1 MDSTKIWELSE
12 KTGGVF
18 KLTVLLQKRVQE
30 LIRGAPKL
38 VETPS
43 HDVLAIALQ
52 ELAEDKIT
60 LAKLT
65 EEEIEAGSQEVQDE
79 MAAERSILGEGR
91 SSSSGVEL
99 P

>member
-30 LIRGAPKL
+30 LIRGASKL
-38 VETPS
+38 VDTPT

-52 ELAEDKIT
+52 ELAEGKIT
-60 LAKLT
+60 LEKLT
-65 EEEIEAGSQEVQDE
+65 DEELEAGAQAVQDE
-79 MAAERSILGEGR
+79 MAAERSILGEGKPPSKTER
-91 SSSSGVEL
+91 L
-99 P
+99 

>member
-38 VETPS
+38 VDSAT

-52 ELAEDKIT
+52 ELAEGKIT
-60 LAKLT
+60 LEKLS
-65 EEEIEAGSQEVQDE
+65 EEELEAGAQEAQDE
-79 MAAERSILGEGR
+79 MAAERSILGENKPP
-91 SSSSGVEL
+91 SKSEL
-99 P
+99 S

>member
-1 MDSTKIWELSE
+1 MDSSKIWELSK

-38 VETPS
+38 VEISS
-43 HDVLAIALQ
+43 HNVLDIALK
-52 ELAEDKIT
+52 ELEEGKIS
-60 LAKLT
+60 LARLT
-65 EEEIEAGSQEVQDE
+65 DEEIEAGSQELQDE
-79 MAAERSILGEGR
+79 MAAERSILGEGN
-91 SSSSGVEL
+91 STQKAEL